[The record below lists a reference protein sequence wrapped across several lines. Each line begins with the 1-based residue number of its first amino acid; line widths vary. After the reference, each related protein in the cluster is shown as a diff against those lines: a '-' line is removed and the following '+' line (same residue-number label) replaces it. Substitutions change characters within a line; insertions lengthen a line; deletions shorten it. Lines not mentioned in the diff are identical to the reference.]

1 MIGRYVLR
9 PRTFL
14 NGICVLI
21 VALFALSA
29 CGSSASST
37 GSNQTKTPIKIGISV
52 SQSGDFS
59 ADGKAYVQG
68 YTLWA
73 DNVNAHG
80 GLLGRQVQLD
90 FVSDASSTTQV
101 VTNYQKLITV
111 DHVDLVLGPYSSLL
125 TKPASVVAKRYG
137 YAMVEG
143 SGGAPTVF
151 NRGLDNIFDV
161 SVPIAN
167 SLVSF
172 AKYITSLPASQRPT
186 TAAYATENDPT
197 TQPATDNARTVLE
210 AAGIKTISYQVY
222 PAETTDFTPIAQK
235 LIATKAQIDVLGT
248 QPPDCIAYVQ
258 AFRQQHY
265 NPQAMACAAGPDQG
279 AQFTGPIGGAA
290 VAEGIMV
297 PNGWY
302 PGLNNSLNKQMV
314 QDFIAKYGGS
324 ASDISADVGES
335 YSAAQTLQQAVTKVN
350 GLDNKKI
357 IAELHS
363 GDTFQTVEGP
373 VKFDSTGQ
381 NINGVSFL
389 FQWQKGVYT
398 DVYPPVSATAA
409 PEFPKPNWP

>member
-29 CGSSASST
+29 CGGSTT
-37 GSNQTKTPIKIGISV
+37 GSGSSQTKTPIKIGISV

-172 AKYITSLPASQRPT
+172 AQYITSLPASQRPT

-197 TQPATDNARTVLE
+197 TQPATDNARTALE

-373 VKFDSTGQ
+373 VKFDSTGK

-398 DVYPPVSATAA
+398 DVYPPTSATAA